1 MTTALRDRVRKLVD
15 SARFQSVIIA
25 LIVINTA
32 ILGVETYSGL
42 PPALLAALRWVN
54 AVIIGVFVVEI
65 VLRIYAHR
73 SRFFRDPWGWFDLFI
88 VTVALIPAGAGGEVL
103 RVLRALRVLR
113 LLSTVRSMRLVVG
126 ALITSMP
133 GIASIGALLVMVM
146 YIYAVIATE
155 LFAPAED
162 YQDLGRS
169 FASLFRVLVGDG
181 WGDVVTP
188 VATTPG
194 AWILFISFSVVTAI
208 IVLNLFIAVAVEA
221 MDRFKE
227 QSKSQPSST
236 PQPAARNGTRS
247 QGGED
252 QVEDQRADSA
262 DRAELMK
269 QIRQL
274 REQLTRVES
283 QLERRPF

>member
-1 MTTALRDRVRKLVD
+1 MTAALRDRVTRFVD
-15 SARFQSVIIA
+15 SARFQSFIIV
-25 LIVINTA
+25 LIVINAA

-42 PPALLAALRWVN
+42 PPTLLSALRWIN

-73 SRFFRDPWGWFDLFI
+73 TRFFRDPWGWFDLII
-88 VTVALIPAGAGGEVL
+88 VIVALIPAGAGGEVL

-113 LLSTVRSMRLVVG
+113 LLSTVRSMRMVVG
-126 ALITSMP
+126 ALITSLP

-155 LFAPAED
+155 LFAPAEH

-169 FASLFRVLVGDG
+169 FSSLFRVLIGDG

-194 AWILFISFSVVTAI
+194 AWTLFISYSVVTAI

-221 MDRFKE
+221 MDRFKA
-227 QSKSQPSST
+227 QLPSALGST
-236 PQPAARNGTRS
+236 PQTSGPDSRAQDRTGQEDDHDLDP
-247 QGGED
+247 QG
-252 QVEDQRADSA
+252 
-262 DRAELMK
+262 RAELLR
-269 QIRQL
+269 QIQDL
-274 REQLTRVES
+274 RDHLTRVEL
-283 QLERRPF
+283 QLERRRL

>member
-1 MTTALRDRVRKLVD
+1 MTLTLHDRVRKLVD
-15 SARFQSVIIA
+15 SSRFQGFIIV
-25 LIVINTA
+25 LIVINAA

-42 PPALLAALRWVN
+42 PPTLLETLSWVN
-54 AVIIGVFVVEI
+54 AVIIGAFVVEI

-73 SRFFRDPWGWFDLFI
+73 RKFFRDPWGWFDLFI

-126 ALITSMP
+126 ALITSLP

-155 LFAPAED
+155 LFAPSEHYA
-162 YQDLGRS
+162 DLGRS

-188 VATTPG
+188 VATSPG
-194 AWILFISFSVVTAI
+194 AWVLFISFSVVSAV

-221 MDRFKE
+221 MDRFKTQMPKGLGKEEPIE
-227 QSKSQPSST
+227 QS
-236 PQPAARNGTRS
+236 
-247 QGGED
+247 E
-252 QVEDQRADSA
+252 EH
-262 DRAELMK
+262 AELLSE
-269 QIRQL
+269 ITQL
-274 REQLTRVES
+274 REQLTRVETRLGAMPH
-283 QLERRPF
+283 QAGPWRGPAQ

>member
-1 MTTALRDRVRKLVD
+1 MTAALRDRVRKLVD
-15 SARFQSVIIA
+15 SARFQGFIIV
-25 LIVINTA
+25 LIVINAA

-42 PPALLAALRWVN
+42 PLTLLSTLRWVN
-54 AVIIGVFVVEI
+54 TAIIAVFVVEI
-65 VLRIYAHR
+65 ILRIYAHR
-73 SRFFRDPWGWFDLFI
+73 ARFFRDPWGWFDLFI

-113 LLSTVRSMRLVVG
+113 LLSTVRSMRMVVG
-126 ALITSMP
+126 ALITSLP

-155 LFAPAED
+155 LFAPAEE

-188 VATTPG
+188 VATTGG
-194 AWILFISFSVVTAI
+194 AWVLFISYSVVTAI

-227 QSKSQPSST
+227 QSQSGRSARP
-236 PQPAARNGTRS
+236 PENDDAAHP
-247 QGGED
+247 E
-252 QVEDQRADSA
+252 
-262 DRAELMK
+262 DRAELLR
-269 QIRQL
+269 QIQQL
-274 REQLTRVES
+274 REHLVHVEAQLKRG
-283 QLERRPF
+283 QH